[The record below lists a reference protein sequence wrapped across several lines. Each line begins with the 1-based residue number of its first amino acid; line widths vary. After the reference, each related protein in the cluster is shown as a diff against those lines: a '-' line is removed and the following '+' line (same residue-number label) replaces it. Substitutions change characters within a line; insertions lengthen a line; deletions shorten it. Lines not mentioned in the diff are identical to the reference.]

1 MSNMYEN
8 ELQNGKIPMGCTPHI
23 LFTLGCF
30 EDVDENNIPLGPILI
45 VNHPSLYIM
54 VRDLLMEQQTLESN
68 KDAYQRCLDAITK
81 QAPTGRAIFDIEAF
95 YNGPVK
101 VPPHEES
108 NSEPPTEKKGSP

>member
-1 MSNMYEN
+1 
-8 ELQNGKIPMGCTPHI
+8 MGCTPHI
-23 LFTLGCF
+23 LFTLGF

-68 KDAYQRCLDAITK
+68 KDAYQSCLDAIIK
-81 QAPTGRAIFDIEAF
+81 QAPTGKAIFDIEAF

-101 VPPHEES
+101 VPPHDKKES
-108 NSEPPTEKKGSP
+108 DGESFTKEKGTSQI